1 MRGKAS
7 LTKKS
12 PGGGRG
18 AAALSAL
25 CGALT
30 WAALCLF
37 TPAPAWAIESPD
49 IVGTA
54 ERDWLELARRYA
66 ASEDIITT
74 GQPEAPDRWEE
85 LLKERK
91 ERPGKSGKS
100 GKPGKKSRKA
110 DAQGPNDREADDQET
125 PYQAGGLARWWD
137 SFGDETL
144 TRLIQRA
151 FKDNREL
158 RSARAKVAEA
168 RAQLGIT
175 RAGFL
180 PWFDAGASLTHTDSS
195 ENGPN
200 QGETSNLYRLG
211 IDASWEIDVSGS
223 RLEATRAD
231 RASLEAQYA
240 SLHNAWVTLSAEV
253 AMDYVSLRALQARLA
268 VARKNIEVQEDVL
281 AMLRSQHEA
290 GLKDELAVQQA
301 RYTLERTK
309 AAVPSIEQSIEEVTN
324 ALAVLTGEL
333 PGSLGILLAEPGPIP
348 TADAARLVGIPAEAL
363 RQRPDIRAAEREWAA
378 QIARRRSAQRDRLP
392 RLSLTGSIGLES
404 LSTGSLLSSES
415 WFLSLIPQITW
426 PLFHGGAIR
435 QNIKVQ
441 SAREEQALAA
451 FEQSVL
457 RAVAEVR
464 NALAANAQ
472 EALKGKAL
480 QSGLS
485 AAEAALDV
493 ARDKYDQGL
502 TDFNNVLSAM
512 EAVYSLEDD
521 CAVSE
526 GQRMTNLVMLFKA
539 LGGGWAPLHG
549 RAWDALSADVAQ

>member
-12 PGGGRG
+12 PGGVRG

-85 LLKERK
+85 LLKEREERK
-91 ERPGKSGKS
+91 ERPGKSGK
-100 GKPGKKSRKA
+100 KSRK
-110 DAQGPNDREADDQET
+110 ADDQET

-151 FKDNREL
+151 FKDNRDL
-158 RSARAKVAEA
+158 RSARAKVTEA
-168 RAQLGIT
+168 RAQLGVT

-180 PWFDAGASLTHTDSS
+180 PWFNAVASLTHTDSS
-195 ENGPN
+195 ENGPS
-200 QGETSNLYRLG
+200 QGESSNLYRLG
-211 IDASWEIDVSGS
+211 IDASWEIDVSGG

-240 SLHNAWVTLSAEV
+240 SLHDAWVSLSAEV
-253 AMDYVSLRALQARLA
+253 AMSYASLRTLQARLA
-268 VARKNIEVQEDVL
+268 VAQKNIAVQEDVL

-301 RYTLERTK
+301 RYTLERTR
-309 AAVPSIEQSIEEVTN
+309 AAVPSIQQAIEEILN
-324 ALAVLTGEL
+324 ALAILTGEL
-333 PGSLGILLAEPGPIP
+333 PGSLGLLLSEPGPIP
-348 TADAARLVGIPAEAL
+348 AADAARLVGIPAEAL
-363 RQRPDIRAAEREWAA
+363 RQRPDIRAAERNWAA
-378 QIARRRSAQRDRLP
+378 QIARRKAAQRDRFP

-404 LSTGSLLSSES
+404 LSSGTLFSPES
-415 WFLSLIPQITW
+415 WAFSLIPQITW

-451 FEQSVL
+451 FEQTVL

-472 EALKGKAL
+472 EALKGEAL
-480 QSGLS
+480 RSGLNS
-485 AAEAALDV
+485 AEAALAV
-493 ARDKYDQGL
+493 ARDKYAQGL

-512 EAVYSLEDD
+512 QAVYSLEDD